1 MSYKNFIMYLA
12 TIPDISPD
20 DEDDEATNSEA
31 GKTDPKAPAPKNKAT
46 GSFHLFD
53 LNKQR

>member
-1 MSYKNFIMYLA
+1 MYLA
-12 TIPDISPD
+12 TIPDVSTD
-20 DEDDEATNSEA
+20 DEDDDKTDDKA